1 MNSILEKLAGGDL
14 RSDGEADNMARR
26 IIEQPDL
33 LPYLMEGFQ
42 SNNEII
48 RMRTAHAVE
57 VVSRQN
63 GDLLETFKAQLIQ
76 QAKTDTLPETRWHLA
91 QVFGNLSLSDQETQD
106 VLPILFEFLTTG
118 TTLVRAWAVVGLAN
132 IAKSK
137 PFLKAKILKEITTH
151 ESDQSQAVRNR
162 VKQALRTLT

>member
-14 RSDGEADNMARR
+14 RSDGEADNVARR
-26 IIEQPDL
+26 VIEQPDL

-42 SNNEII
+42 SDNEII

-63 GDLLETFKAQLIQ
+63 GDLLETFKARLIEE
-76 QAKTDTLPETRWHLA
+76 AKTDPLPETRWHLA
-91 QVFGNLSLSDQETQD
+91 QVFGNLTLSDRETRII
-106 VLPILFEFLTTG
+106 LPLLYEYLRSG
-118 TTLVRAWAVVGLAN
+118 TTLVRAWTVVGLGN

-137 PFLKAKILKEITTH
+137 PRLKAEILKVITVYKN
-151 ESDQSQAVRNR
+151 DQSLAVRNR
-162 VKQALRTLT
+162 VKQALNSLT